1 MITLNEK
8 EAAECLRLLDNLAA
22 YALDGWIE
30 NNQKD
35 DSEEIPED
43 FKEWATM
50 LDRIRHKVGGK
61 GSWRDDRHLRG

>member
-8 EAAECLRLLDNLAA
+8 EAAECLRLLDSLAA

-30 NNQKD
+30 NNQED
-35 DSEEIPED
+35 EEIPEE
-43 FKEWATM
+43 FKEWAES

-61 GSWRDDRHLRG
+61 GSWQDDRHLRG

>member
-1 MITLNEK
+1 MINLNEK

-30 NNQKD
+30 NNQEE
-35 DSEEIPED
+35 DSEEIPEE
-43 FKEWATM
+43 FKEWAAM

-61 GSWRDDRHLRG
+61 GSWRDDRRFRG